1 MSLTWLFSDP
11 SAKSRAQAPIALKN
25 VRVASPCRADWTQ
38 MSGDARVRHCAECKL
53 NVYNLSEMSRR
64 EAEELIASH
73 EGRLCVR
80 FYRRADGTVLTR
92 DCPVGL
98 RQIVRKVSR
107 VAGTALSALMSV
119 AFCAAQSPPNSTPQA
134 TKQNDQK
141 TTGALIT
148 ATDGQGAAVSG
159 AEVSLKMTSS
169 GKWFITKTDRAG
181 AARFTI
187 RGAGTY
193 EVQINS
199 QGFRPY
205 RANMEIMQDRM
216 VRTNVKLVKL
226 VVGEELMG
234 FIVSSD
240 SPLIN
245 KTQST
250 VSHTF
255 EGDLLRAGSPR

>member
-98 RQIVRKVSR
+98 RQLVRKVSR
-107 VAGTALSALMSV
+107 VAGTVLSALMSV
-119 AFCAAQSPPNSTPQA
+119 SFCAAQTAPNSAPQA
-134 TKQNDQK
+134 TEQNDQK
-141 TTGALIT
+141 KTGALIT
-148 ATDGQGAAVSG
+148 VTDGQGAVLPG
-159 AEVSLKMTSS
+159 VDVNLVMKTTRIR
-169 GKWFITKTDRAG
+169 FTFKTDS
-181 AARFTI
+181 
-187 RGAGTY
+187 AGTARLTGLVPGTY
-193 EVQINS
+193 KVEINAY
-199 QGFRPY
+199 GFKPY
-205 RANMEIMQDRM
+205 HANTDITQDRM
-216 VRTNVKLVKL
+216 VQINLKLVERD
-226 VVGEELMG
+226 VLMG
-234 FIVSSD
+234 EFVTI
-240 SPLIN
+240 PLTN
-245 KTQST
+245 KTDST
-250 VSHTF
+250 VTHTF